1 VDNVPKWQAAGVIQP
16 IDTSRVSYW
25 DDMFPA
31 LHTMTGAVVD
41 NDLYMV
47 LTDFGLSSIIY
58 RTDIYEGEETWGML
72 FDENYAGR
80 ICARGT
86 FVNLS
91 IALKMLGYDVFEPSD
106 EELAEAG
113 ELARM
118 QRPLVRFYWDSQTD
132 MEQAIASG
140 ECVMGYAW
148 LLRLVQGIV
157 LILLVFSLAR
167 HFIKNT
173 TVVFILKWIG
183 IPLAFLFAVDWLDE
197 VTRYLDSLEIHLGNI
212 RISLY
217 IVLRTFIFGALLF
230 WLDRLSNKTGQKVI
244 RGHAAFDVTTKEVVA
259 KLFEIGVFLVIFLL
273 LLNVMGIN
281 LTALAVFGGALGVG
295 LGFGLQQIASNFISG
310 LIILMDRTITIG
322 DYIELEDGR
331 AGRLRELTMRS
342 ATLETFDGKDI
353 MVPNERFITE
363 AFTNWTHYNQKQR
376 YSLNF
381 QVAYKT
387 DLEAMFEIVR
397 EIVASHPKVLSGDD
411 LPISE
416 RPDAEIQS
424 FDDSGITIL
433 VEFWM
438 EGIDDGDNRVGADLL
453 MMIWT
458 ALKTNGIEIPFP
470 QREIKIVGED
480 EKKKKG

>member
-1 VDNVPKWQAAGVIQP
+1 MDGVKEQITAAWQTVTAHLDDSGFYTQIVIALVALMLAWAMAAALR
-16 IDTSRVSYW
+16 SRLGLFR
-25 DDMFPA
+25 DETKPGPLFELRHK
-31 LHTMTGAVVD
+31 LH
-41 NDLYMV
+41 N
-47 LTDFGLSSIIY
+47 
-58 RTDIYEGEETWGML
+58 
-72 FDENYAGR
+72 
-80 ICARGT
+80 ARGLLG
-86 FVNLS
+86 FVT
-91 IALKMLGYDVFEPSD
+91 A
-106 EELAEAG
+106 
-113 ELARM
+113 
-118 QRPLVRFYWDSQTD
+118 
-132 MEQAIASG
+132 AIA
-140 ECVMGYAW
+140 MGIATPISEAIIGHAW
-148 LLRLVQGIV
+148 LLRLVQGIA

-173 TVVFILKWIG
+173 TVVFILKWVR
-183 IPLAFLFAVDWLDE
+183 IPLALLFAVDWLDE

-230 WLDRLSNKTGQKVI
+230 WLGRLSNKTGQKVI
-244 RGHAAFDVTTKEVVA
+244 RSHAAFDVTTKEVVA

-273 LLNVMGIN
+273 LLNVMGID

-331 AGRLRELTMRS
+331 SGRLRELTMRS

-411 LPISE
+411 LPIAE